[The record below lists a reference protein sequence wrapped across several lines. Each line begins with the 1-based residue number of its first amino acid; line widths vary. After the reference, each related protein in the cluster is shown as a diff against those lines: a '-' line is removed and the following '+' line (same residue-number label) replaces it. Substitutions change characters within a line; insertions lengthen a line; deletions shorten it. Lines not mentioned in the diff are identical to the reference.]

1 MDRKEELMS
10 FMQATRED
18 IEKVEKQID
27 KVFSY
32 GRRYYSLPAYII
44 RNRRADI
51 KEMKRELE
59 QISKLAE
66 TDIESA
72 VKELYKFYSKWKTIL
87 LPVAREIM
95 LAWLDDIA
103 IGLLGGR

>member
-10 FMQATRED
+10 FIQATRED
-18 IEKVEKQID
+18 IEKIEKQID
-27 KVFSY
+27 KAFSY

-44 RNRRADI
+44 RNKRADV

-59 QISKLAE
+59 RISKLAE
-66 TDIESA
+66 TDMESA
-72 VKELYKFYSKWKTIL
+72 VEELYKFYSKWKRYFGQS
-87 LPVAREIM
+87 AREIM